1 MSFNRICLVLTF
13 IFFQNYEL
21 LAINDSSSRFSS
33 SRFKISSYFEFYY
46 QYQSP
51 NKRISELPSYVNSF
65 KKLNQFNLNI
75 GLIKASYETKN
86 FRSNLGL
93 MTGNYGQANLAHEP
107 APLRHLFEANVGFKL
122 LKKNNVWIDVGV
134 IPSHIGFE
142 SAISLDC
149 WHLTRS
155 IMADNTPYYEMGFK
169 LTHTSKN
176 EHWTSSLLVLNGW
189 QQMNQ
194 LEIHK
199 TPILGHQIV
208 YQPDSSLKINS
219 SSFVGHVNKELA
231 SGMRY
236 YHNFYLQKQLTKN
249 KSVIAAF
256 DIGRQTISSNHFVW
270 YSPLLGYLYEYSG
283 RKKIALRLE
292 YFYDPNTIVILPST
306 NYFEALGVS
315 VNYDY
320 KINKYMN
327 IKNEF
332 KWLKQSQSTYAFCS
346 ALIIKPL

>member
-1 MSFNRICLVLTF
+1 MIFKRICLGLILLF
-13 IFFQNYEL
+13 IQNIEL
-21 LAINDSSSRFSS
+21 MAINDSTSH
-33 SRFKISSYFEFYY
+33 FKLSSYIEFYY
-46 QYQSP
+46 QYRNP
-51 NKRISELPSYVNSF
+51 NNGSKELPSYVNSF

-75 GLIKASYETKN
+75 GLLKASYERNK
-86 FRSNLGL
+86 FRSNLGI

-107 APLRHLFEANVGFKL
+107 APLRHLFEANIGFKL
-122 LKKNNVWIDVGV
+122 LKNNNLWLDFGL

-142 SAISLDC
+142 SALSIDC

-169 LTHTSKN
+169 LNHTSKN
-176 EHWTSSLLVLNGW
+176 EHWISSLFVLNGW

-199 TPILGHQIV
+199 TPVLGHQII

-219 SSFVGHVNKELA
+219 SSFIGHVNKELA

-236 YHNFYLQKQLTKN
+236 YHNFYIQKQFTN
-249 KSVIAAF
+249 KMSMIAAF
-256 DIGRQTISSNHFVW
+256 DIGRQTISSNHFIW
-270 YSPLLGYLYEYSG
+270 YSPALGYLYQPTN

-292 YFYDPNTIVILPST
+292 YFYDPNTIVILPAT
-306 NYFEALGVS
+306 NHFEAIGAS

-327 IKNEF
+327 IRNEF
-332 KWLKQSQSTYAFCS
+332 KWLKHSQNTFTFCS
-346 ALIIKPL
+346 ALIIKPF